1 MSWIKRLFCRHTF
14 AWQRNIYGDEIVF
27 NDWKRS
33 VWRCANCGKWE
44 ARDDLHYPEFDL

>member
-14 AWQRNIYGDEIVF
+14 AWERNIYGDEIVF

-44 ARDDLHYPEFDL
+44 TRDDLHYPEFDL